1 MHRRVHIVSIIIFI
15 LIIALFASNV
25 VWLYAWNLPR
35 EETVSELSQ
44 EADDNA
50 VNNYIGNDGDINGG

>member
-1 MHRRVHIVSIIIFI
+1 MSN
-15 LIIALFASNV
+15 IA
-25 VWLYAWNLPR
+25 WLYAWNLPR

-50 VNNYIGNDGDINGG
+50 VNNYIGNDGDNI